1 MKQSQSVNTIAKS
14 TKVRKVHPSNE
25 TPKGDYR
32 RLKKVLEDH
41 HKKTI
46 HEFTQKHGKILDK
59 LKSKGVI
66 LAGAAIL
73 VSTMIAS
80 TPSIVNA
87 INSHSKEERLGLGNL
102 ISRIKSILNGKKALD
117 KIQEETIAQTLSNQ
131 FNLKLTSSLQGHKLN
146 EIYGYIG
153 AEQHLRRWPG
163 DSLEKH
169 DITRAGMAPLRGA
182 FGDFDNEEQEK
193 YYIAV
198 QLHELPNWNSRWST
212 LKPWYQFRKMFVYNP
227 DNGRGMVV
235 VLGDSGPAL
244 WTGKTFGGS
253 PEVMKYLE
261 RVDGSQKGKVIVLF
275 INDPENK
282 IALGPSSEDFG
293 MSIVAKR

>member
-1 MKQSQSVNTIAKS
+1 MKHDQPINTIANLTS
-14 TKVRKVHPSNE
+14 G
-25 TPKGDYR
+25 GDYH
-32 RLKKVLEDH
+32 RLKKILQDH

-46 HEFTQKHGKILDK
+46 HEFSQKHGKILDK
-59 LKSKGVI
+59 LKSKGVV

-73 VSTMIAS
+73 VSAMVAS

-87 INSHSKEERLGLGNL
+87 INSHSKEERLGLGDL
-102 ISRIKSILNGKKALD
+102 ISKIKSILNRTKYLD
-117 KIQEETIAQTLSNQ
+117 KQEETDITQILSNQ
-131 FNLKLTSSLQGHKLN
+131 FNLKLTANLQGHKLN

-163 DSLEKH
+163 DALQKH
-169 DITRAGMAPLRGA
+169 NLPQAGMAPLRGA

-198 QLHELPNWNSRWST
+198 QLHELSDWNKNWVT
-212 LKPWYQFRKMFVYNP
+212 LKPWYQFRKMFIYNP
-227 DNGRGMVV
+227 DNGKGMVV

-253 PEVMKYLE
+253 PEVMQYLK

-275 INDPENK
+275 IDDPENK
-282 IALGPSSEDFG
+282 IALGPYSENFE
-293 MSIVAKR
+293 MSVIARR

>member
-1 MKQSQSVNTIAKS
+1 M
-14 TKVRKVHPSNE
+14 R
-25 TPKGDYR
+25 GDYR
-32 RLKKVLEDH
+32 RLKKVLENH

-46 HEFTQKHGKILDK
+46 HEFSQKHGKILDK

-87 INSHSKEERLGLGNL
+87 INSRSKEERFGLGDL
-102 ISRIKSILNGKKALD
+102 ISRIKSILNGRKTLD
-117 KIQEETIAQTLSNQ
+117 EHEEITIAQTLSSQ
-131 FNLKLTSSLQGHKLN
+131 FNLKLTPNLQGHRLN

-169 DITRAGMAPLRGA
+169 DVTQAGIAPLRGA

-198 QLHELPNWNSRWST
+198 QLHELPNWNNRWST

-227 DNGRGMVV
+227 DNGKGIVV

-275 INDPENK
+275 IDDPENK

-293 MSIVAKR
+293 RAHLARRL